1 MYLTQALKRSAQT
14 HGREA
19 ATIFQ
24 GRTHTWQELQGR
36 VAKLAGALQQLGL
49 KTNDRVA
56 ILSLNSDRYL
66 ELYFAVPW
74 AGGVVVPMNTRWA
87 VAEHIYSLNDSGAT
101 ILVVDDRFESLVPQL
116 LAGANTVT
124 NVLYAGD
131 GPVPE
136 GMVSYETALEEADPV
151 EDALRGNE
159 DLAGIYYTGGT
170 TGFPKGVML
179 SHAALWSNAISNMH
193 EMDFK
198 SDSIY
203 LHAPPMFHLADG
215 AASNAVTICGGTH
228 VMVPTF
234 QPELVLNAMVEQHV
248 SHSLLVPTMVK
259 MFLEHPGFDQAD
271 LSSLKYIIYGAS
283 PMPEPVLKTALTKL
297 PHCKFIQAY
306 GQTELSP
313 VATIL
318 PPEYHVLEGPRAG
331 KLRSA
336 GRASYCVEIKIV
348 DPDGQEVPRGTVGE
362 ILVHGPNT
370 MQGYWNN
377 PQATALAL
385 VDGWVHTGDGG
396 YMDEDGFIFVVDRL
410 KDMII
415 SGGENV
421 YSAEV
426 ENSVAS
432 HPAVSACAVIGI
444 PDERWGEAVH
454 AVVVLKAGTEATAE
468 EIISHCHTLIAGYKC
483 PRSISFQESL
493 PISAAGKIMKTT
505 LKQPYWQN
513 QTRKVN

>member
-297 PHCKFIQAY
+297 PHCKFIQA
-306 GQTELSP
+306 
-313 VATIL
+313 
-318 PPEYHVLEGPRAG
+318 
-331 KLRSA
+331 
-336 GRASYCVEIKIV
+336 
-348 DPDGQEVPRGTVGE
+348 
-362 ILVHGPNT
+362 
-370 MQGYWNN
+370 
-377 PQATALAL
+377 
-385 VDGWVHTGDGG
+385 
-396 YMDEDGFIFVVDRL
+396 
-410 KDMII
+410 
-415 SGGENV
+415 
-421 YSAEV
+421 
-426 ENSVAS
+426 
-432 HPAVSACAVIGI
+432 
-444 PDERWGEAVH
+444 
-454 AVVVLKAGTEATAE
+454 
-468 EIISHCHTLIAGYKC
+468 
-483 PRSISFQESL
+483 
-493 PISAAGKIMKTT
+493 
-505 LKQPYWQN
+505 
-513 QTRKVN
+513 